1 MKPRVV
7 VLGASGHAKVVL
19 EILEEMGNFEIIGC
33 TTAAAASHEILR
45 YPVLGGDDILPALF
59 ASGTSHAFVAVGD
72 NRIRQKVIRRIRDLG
87 FTLVSAVS
95 RSALVSPRARL
106 GEGVAVMPRATINV
120 DSLVDD
126 GAIINTGA
134 TVDHDCIVGECAH
147 IAPGVNLAGNVKVG
161 QGAFLGIGSCAIP
174 GVAIGAWAM
183 VGAGAAVLGDLPDGV
198 TAVGVPARVLRT
210 NK

>member
-1 MKPRVV
+1 MRPRVV

-33 TTAAAASHEILR
+33 TAAAAASHEILR

-59 ASGTSHAFVAVGD
+59 AGGTLHAFVAVGD

-95 RSALVSPRARL
+95 HSALVSPRARV
-106 GEGVAVMPRATINV
+106 GEGAAIMPGATINV
-120 DSLVDD
+120 DSQVGD

-161 QGAFLGIGSCAIP
+161 EGAFLGIGSCAVP

-183 VGAGAAVLGDLPDGV
+183 VGAGAAVICDLPDGV
-198 TAVGVPARVLRT
+198 TAVGVPARIIR
-210 NK
+210 NQ